1 MGDKILNNIKNTE
14 KTGVKVC
21 LSADQFNFK
30 PAISNMNEPLLPYF
44 YGICHGIFLLVPIN

>member
-14 KTGVKVC
+14 KAGVKVC

-30 PAISNMNEPLLPYF
+30 PSISNMNEPLLPYF